1 MELSWK
7 VRKLIL
13 KEPFRISYGQFD
25 YRNALL
31 VELSEQQIV
40 GYGECVEITY
50 YGIVLSDFEKEL
62 TQIKKLL
69 KEVSL
74 VTPQEFYL
82 LLEKWVQNSFLRSA
96 LDCAYWDLYGKRI
109 GKSFGELNMLGES
122 LPISSLTLSGGT
134 VQEQVQKIKSSA
146 WNFFKIKFVGWNPT
160 HVDALLQTGKK
171 IAIDANTSL
180 SAEHCEQ
187 LESSSSAEKLV
198 YVEQPL
204 KVGEYKVL
212 SRNSIVNWMGDED
225 FQRIDQL
232 GELWPHYPSLNLKL
246 MKCGGL
252 TPALQVIK
260 RAREYG
266 FKVMI
271 GCMTES
277 SVGISAGIALAP
289 LCDYA
294 DLDGAELIRNDDA
307 IGSMVSCG
315 ELKLAKS
322 PGLGIKMK
330 SSNLER

>member
-7 VRKLIL
+7 VRRLIL

-31 VELSEQQIV
+31 VELSEQQIA

-50 YGIVLSDFEKEL
+50 YGIDLSDFEREL
-62 TQIKKLL
+62 IQIQKLL
-69 KEVSL
+69 KEVSI

-82 LLEKWVQNSFLRSA
+82 LIEKWIQSPFLRSA
-96 LDCAYWDLYGKRI
+96 LDCAYWDLYGKRV
-109 GKSFGELNMLGES
+109 GKSFGELNLIDGS
-122 LPISSLTLSGGT
+122 LPISSLTISGGT
-134 VQEQVQKIKSSA
+134 VQEQVQKIMNSEWS
-146 WNFFKIKFVGWNPT
+146 FFKVKFVEWNPL
-160 HVDALLQTGKK
+160 HLEALLGTGKK

-180 SAEHCEQ
+180 RPQDCEE
-187 LESSSSAEKLV
+187 LESISNSEKLV

-204 KVGEYKVL
+204 KVGKYKTL
-212 SRNSIVNWMGDED
+212 LRSSRVNWMGDED
-225 FQRIDQL
+225 FQNVDQL
-232 GELWPHYPSLNLKL
+232 MELQPHYSSLNLKL

-252 TPALQVIK
+252 TPALEVIK
-260 RAREYG
+260 KARDYG

-307 IGSMVSCG
+307 IGSKVRCG
-315 ELKLAKS
+315 ELHLEKS
-322 PGLGIKMK
+322 PGLGVKMK
-330 SSNLER
+330 M